1 MQQKK
6 ARCTHQKSILSQYL
20 ILSILLLPCFL
31 SACTNP
37 LLSSSTPP
45 QPGKVL
51 YTLSWG
57 FHALSLEFTV
67 EAMNSSNGQKIWQT
81 SLTSSV
87 TSTEGQGTSII
98 SAGTTIFVTIS
109 PTSSPGS
116 SQKGQIMG
124 QVFALE
130 AQSGHILWKTTLDGT
145 EIEQPTVAN
154 GNLYMDVDKKIEAL
168 DGTNGNRLWSTSADA
183 GYIIGNL
190 AVAGNTVYVEQ
201 EKYFLPTPQGS
212 AILRAL
218 RLSDGTELWR
228 RDVAST
234 ISGYL
239 LAPVHVSIQ
248 ADEQAVYVLEE
259 GQIWE
264 AGDPISILFALN
276 PQNGSLLW
284 GEQTQ
289 QPDEDGGPFNLVLFN
304 HVLYSAGSIG
314 ETESSTLSAF
324 QSQNGKQ
331 LWSWQTPF
339 IINPFAPP
347 NHIYGLSPNT
357 GEGLCALRAN
367 DGSKVWC
374 ANYNLAGPTLF
385 SQGKIYLY
393 AYKVNDQG
401 RDQSLQV
408 FVLNERD
415 GNLVAHYAPNTVLLS
430 MALS

>member
-1 MQQKK
+1 
-6 ARCTHQKSILSQYL
+6 
-20 ILSILLLPCFL
+20 
-31 SACTNP
+31 
-37 LLSSSTPP
+37 
-45 QPGKVL
+45 
-51 YTLSWG
+51 
-57 FHALSLEFTV
+57 
-67 EAMNSSNGQKIWQT
+67 
-81 SLTSSV
+81 
-87 TSTEGQGTSII
+87 
-98 SAGTTIFVTIS
+98 
-109 PTSSPGS
+109 
-116 SQKGQIMG
+116 MG